1 MSKTRLRLA
10 LPGRR
15 TVVRST
21 AAAAAA
27 VLSTL
32 GSLALAHQPAT
43 AAAPVMSE
51 TFRVATFNVLGASHT
66 VNSTRFDT
74 YKPRMR
80 RTVRLI
86 NEQAFDIVGFQEYQ
100 YEQHEM
106 FLRLTGGSWGV
117 YPGLEA

>member
-15 TVVRST
+15 TVARST
-21 AAAAAA
+21 AAAVAAA
-27 VLSTL
+27 LAAL
-32 GSLALAHQPAT
+32 GCLTHQPAT

-100 YEQHEM
+100 YEQHEL
-106 FLRLTGGSWGV
+106 FLRLLSAG
-117 YPGLEA
+117 